1 MLDTAIKTQLA
12 AYLDKLQ
19 QPVELIATLDDS
31 PRAAEMRALL
41 PPARALTE
49 PGRIVGEDG
58 GAAQQ
63 QEQSKDDAHGALL

>member
-41 PPARALTE
+41 EDIAPLS
-49 PGRIVGEDG
+49 GRI
-58 GAAQQ
+58 
-63 QEQSKDDAHGALL
+63 